1 MQNFYTEQNSLHYII
16 IKIICIFAVLS
27 DLSIIMA
34 KANKNIDA
42 IELKKEVKKPEL
54 TTLEKH
60 LLVLQDLATLDPGT
74 FVMGKGQY
82 HVKVT
87 ANDIINAGRRLEE
100 LEIFNFNLK
109 SDNEIIIKIV
119 E

>member
-1 MQNFYTEQNSLHYII
+1 LQRY
-16 IKIICIFAVLS
+16 KI
-27 DLSIIMA
+27 LSIIMA
-34 KANKNIDA
+34 KQKKNIEP
-42 IELKKEVKKPEL
+42 IEQIIEPKKEVIKKEL
-54 TTLEKH
+54 STLEKH

-109 SDNEIIIKIV
+109 SDNEILIKIV